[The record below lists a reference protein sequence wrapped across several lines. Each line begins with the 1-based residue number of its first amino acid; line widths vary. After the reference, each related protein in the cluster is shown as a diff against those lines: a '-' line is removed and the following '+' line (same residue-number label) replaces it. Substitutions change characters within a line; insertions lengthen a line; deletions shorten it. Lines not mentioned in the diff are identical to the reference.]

1 METVIIKNNH
11 QQPKEYNNYGGYYII
26 KIIKCICP
34 RCGTAF
40 IFDDK
45 DIKRPR
51 SIHYTMHDCV
61 VQCPNSECRKTISLD
76 SNCVTKFNR
85 PHEKD
90 EFKFLHN
97 NIGIR

>member
-1 METVIIKNNH
+1 METLVIKNNH
-11 QQPKEYNNYGGYYII
+11 KQSKEYNNYG
-26 KIIKCICP
+26 CVCP
-34 RCGTAF
+34 SCGTVF
-40 IFDDK
+40 IFDDT

-51 SIHYTMHDCV
+51 SLHYTMHDCV

-85 PHEKD
+85 THEKD